1 MLDQLAPSVLS
12 DSSGELDSFQI
23 KRILEAAL
31 LTTQEPLSVTEL
43 KKLFENQ
50 LGASQLNQYL
60 EEMQTQWSTSGV
72 ELVNVSGGWRFQSK
86 MEMQEFLDRL
96 SPQKPPRYSRAVLE
110 TLAIIAYRQPVTR
123 GDIED
128 IRGVTVS
135 GGILKTLIARDWI
148 DEIGHRDVPGRPA
161 LFATTKQFLNDLNL
175 RSLEELPPLEELGSL
190 IESED
195 QSEEVD
201 SDDESDGSAEL
212 LETPEAPTVNG

>member
-1 MLDQLAPSVLS
+1 MLDQLVPSVLS
-12 DSSGELDSFQI
+12 DSSGGLDSLQI
-23 KRILEAAL
+23 KRVLETAL
-31 LTTQEPLSVTEL
+31 LTTQEPLSIVEL
-43 KKLFENQ
+43 KRLFENQ
-50 LGASQLNQYL
+50 FGTSQLNQYL
-60 EEMQTQWSTSGV
+60 EEMQAQWSTSGI
-72 ELVNVSGGWRFQSK
+72 ELVNIAGGWRFQSK

-175 RSLEELPPLEELGSL
+175 RSLGELPPLEELGSL
-190 IESED
+190 IESE
-195 QSEEVD
+195 EVD
-201 SDDESDGSAEL
+201 SDDESTETS
-212 LETPEAPTVNG
+212 ETPAVSG

>member
-1 MLDQLAPSVLS
+1 MLDQLVPSVLS
-12 DSSGELDSFQI
+12 DSSEGLDSLQI
-23 KRILEAAL
+23 KRVLETAL
-31 LTTQEPLSVTEL
+31 LTTQEPLSIVEL
-43 KKLFENQ
+43 KRLFENQ
-50 LGASQLNQYL
+50 FGTSQLNQYL
-60 EEMQTQWSTSGV
+60 EEMQAQWSASGI
-72 ELVNVSGGWRFQSK
+72 ELVNIAGGWRFQSK

-175 RSLEELPPLEELGSL
+175 RSLGELPPLEELGSL
-190 IESED
+190 IESEK
-195 QSEEVD
+195 VD
-201 SDDESDGSAEL
+201 SDDESTETS
-212 LETPEAPTVNG
+212 ETPAVSG

>member
-1 MLDQLAPSVLS
+1 MLDQLVPSVLS
-12 DSSGELDSFQI
+12 DSSEGLDSLQI
-23 KRILEAAL
+23 KRVLETAL
-31 LTTQEPLSVTEL
+31 LTTQEPLSIVEL
-43 KKLFENQ
+43 KRLFENQ
-50 LGASQLNQYL
+50 FGTSQLNQYL
-60 EEMQTQWSTSGV
+60 EEMQAQWSASGI
-72 ELVNVSGGWRFQSK
+72 ELVNIAGGWRFQSK

-175 RSLEELPPLEELGSL
+175 RSLEELPPLEELGSI
-190 IESED
+190 IESEED
-195 QSEEVD
+195 D
-201 SDDESDGSAEL
+201 SDDESN
-212 LETPEAPTVNG
+212 ETPKTSTVSG

>member
-1 MLDQLAPSVLS
+1 MLDQLVPSVLS
-12 DSSGELDSFQI
+12 DSSEGLDSLQI
-23 KRILEAAL
+23 KRVLETAL
-31 LTTQEPLSVTEL
+31 LTTQEPLSIVEL
-43 KKLFENQ
+43 KRLFENQ
-50 LGASQLNQYL
+50 FGTSQLNQYL
-60 EEMQTQWSTSGV
+60 EEMQAQWSTSGI
-72 ELVNVSGGWRFQSK
+72 ELVNIAGGWRFQSK

-135 GGILKTLIARDWI
+135 GGILKTLIARAWI

-175 RSLEELPPLEELGSL
+175 RSLGELPPLEELGSL
-190 IESED
+190 IESE
-195 QSEEVD
+195 EVD
-201 SDDESDGSAEL
+201 SDDESTETS
-212 LETPEAPTVNG
+212 ETPAVSG